1 MTTHNNHCLSAQQLA
16 KQYKK
21 RQVVN
26 DVDIELN
33 SGEIVGLLGPNGA
46 GKTTTFYMLVGL
58 VKTDQGSI
66 LLDQQEITQLPIH
79 ARARHGVGYLP
90 QEASIFRGLTVEENL
105 LAILQL
111 RKDLDSAAQKNLCQQ
126 LLQDF
131 QIEHIRGNKGYSL
144 SGGERRRV
152 EIARVLAIEPKFIL
166 LDEPFAGVDPVSVKE
181 IQKLLEKLCDQGIGL
196 LITDHNVRE
205 TLAMCTRAYILNN
218 GTVLAEGAP
227 IELTNTKEVREI
239 YLGDDF
245 ELPLNVL
252 NNIKGLGPKRIDI
265 LLKHYGGVRKIL
277 RADTEDL
284 MNVLHISHKQA
295 QDIFNQLHQQ

>member
-1 MTTHNNHCLSAQQLA
+1 MTTPNNHCLSAQQLA

-21 RQVVN
+21 RRVVN

-58 VKTDQGSI
+58 VKTDHGSI
-66 LLDQQEITQLPIH
+66 TLDQEDITQLPIH
-79 ARARHGVGYLP
+79 ARAQHGVGYLP

-111 RKDLDSAAQKNLCQQ
+111 RKDIDAAAQKNLCQQ

-131 QIEHIRGNKGYSL
+131 QIEHIRNNKGYSL

-205 TLAMCTRAYILNN
+205 TLAMCTRAYILNS
-218 GTVLAEGAP
+218 GTVLAKGAP
-227 IELTNTKEVREI
+227 IELTNTKEVRDV
-239 YLGDDF
+239 YLGNDF
-245 ELPLNVL
+245 ELPLNAL
-252 NNIKGLGPKRIDI
+252 NNIKGLGPKRTDV
-265 LLKHYGGVRKIL
+265 LLRHYGGIREIM
-277 RADTEDL
+277 RANEIDL
-284 MNVLHISHKQA
+284 MEVLNISHKQA
-295 QDIFNQLHQQ
+295 HDIYKQLQNK

>member
-1 MTTHNNHCLSAQQLA
+1 MMSNNHRLWAQQLA

-21 RQVVN
+21 RQVVS
-26 DVDIELN
+26 DVDIEVS

-58 VKTDQGSI
+58 IRADQGTI
-66 LLDQQEITQLPIH
+66 GLNQQDLTDLPID
-79 ARARHGVGYLP
+79 ARALHGVGYLP

-105 LAILQL
+105 LAILEL
-111 RKDLDSAAQKNLCQQ
+111 RKELDRPTQRNLCQQ

-131 QIEHIRGNKGYSL
+131 QIEHIRNNKGYSL

-196 LITDHNVRE
+196 LITDHNVRA
-205 TLAMCTRAYILNN
+205 TLAMCTRAYILHDGKLLAH
-218 GTVLAEGAP
+218 GTP
-227 IELTNTKEVREI
+227 HELTHTQEVRDV

-245 ELPLNVL
+245 ELPTHPMH
-252 NNIKGLGPKRIDI
+252 NINGLGPKRMSK
-265 LLKHYGGVRKIL
+265 LLNHYGSM
-277 RADTEDL
+277 RAIMRASESDL
-284 MNVLHISHKQA
+284 VTVLGISQQQASAIHQQLHKQ
-295 QDIFNQLHQQ
+295 

>member
-26 DVDIELN
+26 DVDIVLN

-58 VKTDQGSI
+58 LKTDQGSI

>member
-295 QDIFNQLHQQ
+295 QDIFNQLHQ

>member
-295 QDIFNQLHQQ
+295 QNIFNQLHQQ

>member
-16 KQYKK
+16 KHYKK
-21 RQVVN
+21 RRVVN

-58 VKTDQGSI
+58 VKTDHGSI
-66 LLDQQEITQLPIH
+66 LLDQQDITQYSIH

-105 LAILQL
+105 LAILEL

-131 QIEHIRGNKGYSL
+131 QIEHIRGHKGYSL

-205 TLAMCTRAYILNN
+205 TLAMCTRAYILNH
-218 GTVLAEGAP
+218 GEVLAKGAP
-227 IELTNTKEVREI
+227 IELTHTKEVREI

-245 ELPLNVL
+245 ELPLNAL
-252 NNIKGLGPKRIDI
+252 NNIKGLGPKRIDV
-265 LLKHYGGVRKIL
+265 LLKHYGGVREIL
-277 RADTEDL
+277 RADPEGL
-284 MNVLHISHKQA
+284 MDVLHISYKQA
-295 QDIFNQLHQQ
+295 QDIFNQLHQR

>member
-205 TLAMCTRAYILNN
+205 TLAMCNRAYILNN

>member
-166 LDEPFAGVDPVSVKE
+166 LDEPFAGVDPVSVKD